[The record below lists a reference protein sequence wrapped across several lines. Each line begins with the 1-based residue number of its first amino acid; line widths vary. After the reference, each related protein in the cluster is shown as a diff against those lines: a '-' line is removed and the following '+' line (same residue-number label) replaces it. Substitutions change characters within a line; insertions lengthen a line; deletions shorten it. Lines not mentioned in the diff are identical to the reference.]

1 MKTLLGYLGFVLILG
16 GGTGLLAD
24 RLGGFRLFGFV
35 RYLVPDGHETVG
47 YAALLALGVL
57 LSIPAARRG

>member
-16 GGTGLLAD
+16 GASGLLAD

-35 RYLVPDGHETVG
+35 RYLVPDGHETAGFAV
-47 YAALLALGVL
+47 LLALGVL
-57 LSIPAARRG
+57 LAIPAARRG

>member
-16 GGTGLLAD
+16 GATGLLSD
-24 RLGGFRLFGFV
+24 HLGGFRLFGFV
-35 RYLVPDGHETVG
+35 RFLVPSGHETAG

-57 LSIPAARRG
+57 LAIPAARRG

>member
-16 GGTGLLAD
+16 GGSGLLAD

-35 RYLVPDGHETVG
+35 RFLVPDGHETVG
-47 YAALLALGVL
+47 YVVLLVLGVL